1 MRTKVLGLVGGM
13 VLALVLVSGA
23 YAQFFDF
30 SVALT
35 PLGGNDY
42 RYDFTLSN
50 LGPARDAIFKW
61 TLNNGLVPDNSH
73 WQDISFSLPTGWGGS
88 HPDHRLDFQTDNGD
102 FYSGNPGYYRLYGQP
117 GAPAPSPGFT
127 MGVFSWIFHRI
138 NGPTPTANMFMPYSD
153 QNTLKVHFQPIGD
166 DWENAGDTYLGTFG
180 PPPPLVPE
188 PSTLV
193 LLGLGLL
200 GLGGISRF
208 RFRK

>member
-1 MRTKVLGLVGGM
+1 VRTKVLGLLGGI

-23 YAQFFDF
+23 CAQFFDF

-42 RYDFTLSN
+42 RYDFTLTN

-61 TLNNGLVPDNSH
+61 TLNNGLVPDDAH
-73 WQDISFSLPTGWGGS
+73 WSDIGFSLPTDWSGA
-88 HPDHRLDFQTDNGD
+88 HPDHRLDFQTGNGSYPTD
-102 FYSGNPGYYRLYGQP
+102 GYYRLYGQA
-117 GAPAPSPGFT
+117 GAPAPNAGFT
-127 MGVFSWIFHRI
+127 MGVFSWTFHRI

-153 QNTLKVHFQPIGD
+153 QNTLKVHFQPIGSE
-166 DWENAGDTYLGTFG
+166 WQNTGDSYLGTFG
-180 PPPPLVPE
+180 PPTPPVPE
-188 PSTLV
+188 PSTLI